1 MTDTAKRLFV
11 DIRELAPGITT
22 RAADSRSR
30 RRMHDL
36 VESHSWTFALNYGNI
51 LLRCPDKF
59 ATKKSH
65 VVKELTLWI

>member
-1 MTDTAKRLFV
+1 MTDTAKRLFA

-22 RAADSRSR
+22 RAADNRSR

-36 VESHSWTFALNYGNI
+36 VESHSWTLALNFGNI
-51 LLRCPDKF
+51 LLRCPHDF

-65 VVKELTLWI
+65 VVQELRFWI